1 MSTNILILVCL
12 ILVNGL
18 FAMGEMA
25 IVSARRA
32 RLRHAADEGDKGAQL
47 ALDPS
52 ADSTR
57 FLSTVQIGITLVS
70 VLTGT
75 FGGAT
80 LADELV
86 EPLSRIS
93 WLAAYAHTAAIAIV
107 VVGLTYFSLVFGE
120 LVPKRLAL
128 ARP

>member
-1 MSTNILILVCL
+1 MTINIIILVCL

-32 RLRHAADEGDKGAQL
+32 RLRHAAEDGDKGAQL
-47 ALDPS
+47 ALELS

-57 FLSTVQIGITLVS
+57 VLSTIQIGITLARVPP
-70 VLTGT
+70 GP
-75 FGGAT
+75 FGRPP
-80 LADELV
+80 LAAQLA

-93 WLAAYAHTAAIAIV
+93 WLAPYAHTAAIALV
-107 VVGLTYFSLVFGE
+107 VVGITYFTLVFGE
-120 LVPKRLAL
+120 LVPKR
-128 ARP
+128 